1 MIKTFVSTALLTLSL
16 FEQASA
22 LDALKESVDVATE
35 LDGIEDYHETVMPLE
50 FPLTE
55 EDTIKMQNRYA
66 DELFMS

>member
-1 MIKTFVSTALLTLSL
+1 MIKSLVSTATLTLSL

-22 LDALKESVDVATE
+22 IEALSQFVDEIPKLTGIPSYPNTE
-35 LDGIEDYHETVMPLE
+35 IPWE

-66 DELFMS
+66 VLLMS

>member
-1 MIKTFVSTALLTLSL
+1 MNKSLVSTAILTLSL

-22 LDALKESVDVATE
+22 LGTLSTFVDEIPELSGIPEYPNTE
-35 LDGIEDYHETVMPLE
+35 IPWE

-66 DELFMS
+66 VLLMA

>member
-1 MIKTFVSTALLTLSL
+1 MNKSLVSTALLTLSL

-22 LDALKESVDVATE
+22 LEALSQFVDEIPQLA
-35 LDGIEDYHETVMPLE
+35 GIPDSNTVIPWE

-66 DELFMS
+66 VLLMS